1 VVEERPQP
9 RIQYE
14 LRHRRLAAEA
24 RRAVRRA
31 RLGSVGLLLHCE
43 DGVPDDPDDLADAAE
58 WLEPLDRDF

>member
-1 VVEERPQP
+1 MVEERPQP

-31 RLGSVGLLLHCE
+31 RLDSVGLLPHPE
-43 DGVPDDPDDLADAAE
+43 DDLSDDLIDEAE
-58 WLEPLDRDF
+58 TFEPLDREF